1 VELGHLQIAAEL
13 FKKYEKRDPE
23 EIIGEDIIIPCRFTS
38 QKEYVTKIL
47 ISEVDKRLGVNKDY
61 TYKKDLPNDWV
72 SYDIQMKANE
82 LGSPTEST
90 ITIITDHMGRDIVS
104 ADKKL
109 MDKETSILE
118 KGLQERVL
126 APDTVYPDS
135 LQEAI
140 DLYEENQEMKE
151 KLEKEIYG

>member
-1 VELGHLQIAAEL
+1 M
-13 FKKYEKRDPE
+13 
-23 EIIGEDIIIPCRFTS
+23 
-38 QKEYVTKIL
+38 
-47 ISEVDKRLGVNKDY
+47 DY
-61 TYKKDLPNDWV
+61 SRIKDLPSDWV

-90 ITIITDHMGRDIVS
+90 ITIITDHLGRDIVR

-109 MDKETSILE
+109 MDKEVSILE
-118 KGLQERVL
+118 KGLQEKVL

-135 LQEAI
+135 LQESI
-140 DLYEENQEMKE
+140 DLYEENQEIKE